1 MPTEEAID
9 LINVAFEQ
17 KIPSSHPQNK
27 NGKKGKIRKNVAP
40 TKPARNFSVPDRI
53 TGISGLEEL
62 QYINPLRQWNFIE
75 VTGILLSFVT
85 QGAFAYS
92 TALFKVFVIL
102 ALRLM

>member
-27 NGKKGKIRKNVAP
+27 NGKKGKIRMNVAP

-62 QYINPLRQWNFIE
+62 QCINPSRQWNFIE
-75 VTGILLSFVT
+75 VTGYDFLLLLKVHLLT
-85 QGAFAYS
+85 GQ
-92 TALFKVFVIL
+92 LFLKSL
-102 ALRLM
+102 